1 MGCPSLIDHAAA
13 RGLAERQPQGL
24 DGAQMRK
31 ENPMVKDAH
40 VIITGASRGIG
51 AAAARTFAEAGAR
64 VTLIARSG
72 AEIGALAA
80 AIGPNARAAAAD
92 VADARALEAAIG
104 AAEAAFGPV
113 GVLINNAGVIEP
125 IAALAEADPDDWGRA
140 IDITL
145 KGVFHGM
152 RAVLPG
158 MIARG
163 RGTILTVGS
172 GAAHDPR
179 EGWSSY
185 CAAKA
190 GAFMLTRAAHLEAG
204 PAGVRV
210 LSLSPGTVATDMQ
223 RAIRASGINAI
234 SRLDWSVHVPPEWPA
249 RALVWMCGPEADD
262 FLGAEVALRDGAI
275 RTRIGLHA

>member
-1 MGCPSLIDHAAA
+1 
-13 RGLAERQPQGL
+13 
-24 DGAQMRK
+24 MRK

-40 VIITGASRGIG
+40 VVITGASRGIG

-64 VTLIARSG
+64 VTLIARSRAAIAELA
-72 AEIGALAA
+72 AEIG
-80 AIGPNARAAAAD
+80 PRARAAVAD
-92 VADARALEAAIG
+92 VADARALGAAIG
-104 AAEAAFGPV
+104 AAEGAFGPV
-113 GVLINNAGVIEP
+113 AVLINNAGVIEP
-125 IAALAEADPDDWGRA
+125 IARMTEADPEAWGRA

-204 PAGVRV
+204 AAGVRV
-210 LSLSPGTVATDMQ
+210 LSLSPGTVATEMQ
-223 RAIRASGINAI
+223 RAIRASGMNPI
-234 SRLDWSVHVPPEWPA
+234 SQLDWSVHVPPEWPA
-249 RALVWMCGPEADD
+249 RALLWMCGPEADE
-262 FLGAEVALRDGAI
+262 FRGAEVVLRDGAI
-275 RTRIGLHA
+275 RARIGLSA